1 VFKNGLI
8 SLRLVQ
14 KATSNAGLAIDAQLI
29 EKKLA
34 ETESEVKQ
42 DQGGAVHHGWETGF
56 WEYARR
62 EER

>member
-1 VFKNGLI
+1 M
-8 SLRLVQ
+8 Q

-42 DQGGAVHHGWETGF
+42 DQGGAVHHGWETGL
-56 WEYARR
+56 WQYARC